1 MDNVAVG
8 SQPSVSETRQA
19 SHTGGRVGAESG
31 KKMPVIMY
39 FYPAS
44 PPCRAAMLVAR
55 AVGVDL
61 NSNHT
66 DITSA
71 IESNRLSIHRLL
83 AKIVSTSVDK
93 GCRVVNTKNPP
104 SVKLTP
110 QRMRTD
116 LKRSVLRFNW
126 FSCAEHLRQS
136 GRSRDE
142 LNFSGTAHADEAE
155 FFRAI
160 MGYFVNQYAKD
171 DSLYPKDPKKRAM
184 VDQKLYFDIGTLYQ
198 RFLNYF
204 VSINLMPI
212 AWKGM
217 KPDAEALEKLEEAVG
232 FLNSYLE
239 GQGWVAGEDISIADY
254 AIAVTMSNIEIVLPD
269 LSKYKNVEIWST
281 KAKAAIPN
289 FEEINRPGVNM
300 FKKVYE
306 SKKN

>member
-1 MDNVAVG
+1 MFMICFLHYG
-8 SQPSVSETRQA
+8 S
-19 SHTGGRVGAESG
+19 GGRVGAESD

-66 DITSA
+66 DITSGA
-71 IESNRLSIHRLL
+71 Q
-83 AKIVSTSVDK
+83 
-93 GCRVVNTKNPP
+93 
-104 SVKLTP
+104 LTP
-110 QRMRTD
+110 EFIKLNPQHTVPTIDDNGFILSERCHFVN
-116 LKRSVLRFNW
+116 LKNTVKVILPPLKFDSHVRRKYK
-126 FSCAEHLRQS
+126 AESAPVAQQFTRCMMTHDALQS
-136 GRSRDE
+136 
-142 LNFSGTAHADEAE
+142 
-155 FFRAI
+155 RAI

-204 VSINLMPI
+204 MPI

-217 KPDAEALEKLEEAVG
+217 KPDDEALKKLEEAVG

-239 GQGWVAGEDISIADY
+239 GQSWVAGEDITIADY

-281 KAKAAIPN
+281 KAKAAIPR
-289 FEEINRPGVNM
+289 FDEINLPGVKM
-300 FKKVYE
+300 FREVYE